1 MILNVSLFLSA
12 SVFVRRFSSTENH
25 LLTGIKGTLAEEKRI
40 VEGELERLT
49 SCSSSSFWSDLEK
62 SKVLLTLRTRVGQ
75 VSGVIGSCHAALC
88 NVFAALFPL
97 NKQPEGIF
105 ALVKEFSSYSKAK
118 KLVRHQL
125 IAGAKLA
132 LAIAK
137 THYPRIDYSL
147 VSQGP
152 KIGRNRQR
160 IIMTERYE
168 AAAPAAAALVRQVEE
183 ESEAET
189 AHNRILPG

>member
-12 SVFVRRFSSTENH
+12 SIFTWRFSLTENH
-25 LLTGIKGTLAEEKRI
+25 LLTGVKGTPADEERI
-40 VEGELERLT
+40 VESELERLT
-49 SCSSSSFWSDLEK
+49 SCSSSSFWADSEK

-88 NVFAALFPL
+88 NIFAALFPL

-105 ALVKEFSSYSKAK
+105 ALIKEFGSYSKAK

-125 IAGAKLA
+125 AAGAKFA
-132 LAIAK
+132 LAVAK

-147 VSQGP
+147 IARGP
-152 KIGRNRQR
+152 KTGPNRQR
-160 IIMTERYE
+160 IVMIEMYE
-168 AAAPAAAALVRQVEE
+168 AAAPAAAALVRQAEE
-183 ESEAET
+183 ESEAE
-189 AHNRILPG
+189 AARNRLLPG